1 MKEIKTHIVY
11 GCIFYTIGMAI
22 FCILRLLFDGGKAV
36 APSVCLMILGLVAV
50 LETADGLIAQ
60 IPFKNK
66 WTFYLSNFSILYV
79 VFIGY
84 MLLWGSSRFDW
95 QSVLTNTLVFAGGYI
110 AVNRALVSIQLR
122 NVRRI
127 NEKLI

>member
-1 MKEIKTHIVY
+1 MKEIKTRIVY

-22 FCILRLLFDGGKAV
+22 FCILRLLFDGGKEV

-50 LETADGLIAQ
+50 LETADGLIGQ
-60 IPFKNK
+60 IPFKQK

-79 VFIGY
+79 IFIGY
-84 MLLWGSSRFDW
+84 MLLFGSSGLDW
-95 QSVLTNTLVFAGGYI
+95 QSVLTNTLFFAAGYI
-110 AVNRALVSIQLR
+110 VINRCLMSIQFR
-122 NVRRI
+122 NARRI

>member
-1 MKEIKTHIVY
+1 MKEIKTRIVY
-11 GCIFYTIGMAI
+11 GCIFYTIGMAV
-22 FCILRLLFDGGKAV
+22 FCILRLLFDSGKAV

-60 IPFKNK
+60 IPFKHK
-66 WTFYLSNFSILYV
+66 LTFYLSNFSILYV

-84 MLLWGSSRFDW
+84 MLLWGSSGLDW
-95 QSVLTNTLVFAGGYI
+95 QSVLTNTLFFAAGYI
-110 AVNRALVSIQLR
+110 VINRCLVSIQLR

>member
-1 MKEIKTHIVY
+1 MKEIKTRIVY
-11 GCIFYTIGMAI
+11 GCIFYTIGMAV

-60 IPFKNK
+60 IPFKHK
-66 WTFYLSNFSILYV
+66 LSFYICNFSILYV
-79 VFIGY
+79 VFNGY
-84 MLLWGSSRFDW
+84 MLLWGSPRFDW
-95 QSVLTNTLVFAGGYI
+95 QSVLTNSLVFAGGYI